1 MSAHGVVN
9 CSSCH
14 PEVCVLGAGC
24 GRTVPGQAALLQCQ
38 VQGLYVR
45 RLLCMTACSKQPQ
58 FDRGEQRV
66 PGTLSAK
73 ERGEVRLLPHCRSAI
88 CSRSRPLSFLYTIC
102 RLSATS
108 PMSAG
113 TSAAPSTVLSAIVCS
128 RVLVLLLLAAKKGGK
143 MWNGVQVQWQHIKY
157 IHISSVSSVE
167 PFASVPWW
175 SRKRHRLETY
185 LVQVVRRTT
194 GPRSAL
200 VLCSCLGAST
210 GFAPASGP
218 SSQSWGQSGLAELAF
233 KDCCKVADAVLWYG

>member
-1 MSAHGVVN
+1 M
-9 CSSCH
+9 
-14 PEVCVLGAGC
+14 
-24 GRTVPGQAALLQCQ
+24 PGQAALLHSQ
-38 VQGLYVR
+38 VQGLHVR
-45 RLLCMTACSKQPQ
+45 RYVCLTISKQPQ
-58 FDRGEQRV
+58 FDHDEQRV

-108 PMSAG
+108 PVSAG

-128 RVLVLLLLAAKKGGK
+128 RVLVLLLLAAKKGDK

-157 IHISSVSSVE
+157 KHISSVSSVE
-167 PFASVPWW
+167 PFARVPWW

-185 LVQVVRRTT
+185 LVQVVRRST

-218 SSQSWGQSGLAELAF
+218 SSRSWGQSGLAELAF
-233 KDCCKVADAVLWYG
+233 EDTGAARLLMRCCGMASLQGTHMPLTCNA